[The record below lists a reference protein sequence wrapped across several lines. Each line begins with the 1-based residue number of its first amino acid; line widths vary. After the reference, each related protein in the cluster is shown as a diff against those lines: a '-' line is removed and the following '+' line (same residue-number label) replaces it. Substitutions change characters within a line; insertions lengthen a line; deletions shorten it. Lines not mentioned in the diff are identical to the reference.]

1 MGGDS
6 TSSTTSIIALQNSRP
21 RIDSSAWIAPGAFVI
36 GDVTVG
42 AGSSV
47 WFNCVLRGDLSAISI
62 GRGSNI
68 QDGTIIHV
76 DEGGRSTVIGDEV
89 TVGHRSIL
97 HGCRL
102 MDRAFVGMGA
112 IVLNDATIET
122 DAMLA
127 AGAMLTSGKRVQ
139 RGELWAGSPAKF
151 LRPLKASEIQ
161 EIQNNARNYSN
172 NASVFSRE
180 LKDD

>member
-1 MGGDS
+1 MGTDAR
-6 TSSTTSIIALQNSRP
+6 SSTTGIFVLGNSRP

-36 GDVTVG
+36 GDVTIG

-68 QDGTIIHV
+68 QDGTIVHV
-76 DEGGRSTVIGDEV
+76 DEAGRSTIIGDGV
-89 TVGHRSIL
+89 TVGHGSIL

-112 IVLNDATIET
+112 IILNDATIEA
-122 DAMLA
+122 DGMLA
-127 AGAMLTSGKRVQ
+127 AGAMLTSGKRIQ
-139 RGELWAGSPAKF
+139 TGELWAGSPAKL
-151 LRPLKASEIQ
+151 LRRLKESEIQ
-161 EIQNNARNYSN
+161 EMQNNARNYAD
-172 NASVFSRE
+172 NASLFARE
-180 LKDD
+180 LKSD